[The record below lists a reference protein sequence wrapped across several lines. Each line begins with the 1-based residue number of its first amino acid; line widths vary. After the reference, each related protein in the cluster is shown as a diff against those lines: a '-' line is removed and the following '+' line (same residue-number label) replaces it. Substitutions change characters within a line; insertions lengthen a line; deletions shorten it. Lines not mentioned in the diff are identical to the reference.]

1 MYDLIKRC
9 WFHWFTNKGN
19 DFVWK
24 SAKHHI
30 QFNLTFG
37 TKDWKD
43 KKYFSYMIVVFKVHT
58 LEFNTII
65 TYINRLMV
73 KKKCS
78 KIMLPQIAFIT
89 VFLKA
94 STKMSWFIVTTLRPL
109 RHSNNIP
116 WQQMKWCH
124 HCNTQQH
131 IHFHKWFYMSSIFN
145 TIRMRITKK

>member
-1 MYDLIKRC
+1 MHQTYDLIKRC

-37 TKDWKD
+37 TKYRKD

-73 KKKCS
+73 KKK
-78 KIMLPQIAFIT
+78 
-89 VFLKA
+89 V
-94 STKMSWFIVTTLRPL
+94 
-109 RHSNNIP
+109 
-116 WQQMKWCH
+116 
-124 HCNTQQH
+124 
-131 IHFHKWFYMSSIFN
+131 
-145 TIRMRITKK
+145 